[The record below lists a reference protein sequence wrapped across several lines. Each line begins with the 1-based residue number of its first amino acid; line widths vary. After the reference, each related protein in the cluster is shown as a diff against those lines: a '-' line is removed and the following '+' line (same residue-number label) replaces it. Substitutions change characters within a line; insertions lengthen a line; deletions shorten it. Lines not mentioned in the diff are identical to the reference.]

1 MRDFAA
7 PMAYSSLFFGTKA
20 VAFANTYVLLCT
32 LRLKRSRHHFFFHA
46 RNFFKKSLI
55 V

>member
-20 VAFANTYVLLCT
+20 VAFANTYELCT